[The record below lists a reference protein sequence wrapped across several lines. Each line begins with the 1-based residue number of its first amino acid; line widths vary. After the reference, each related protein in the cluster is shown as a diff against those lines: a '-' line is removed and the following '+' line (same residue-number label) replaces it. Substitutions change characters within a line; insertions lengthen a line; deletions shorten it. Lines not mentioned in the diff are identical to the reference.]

1 MKLVT
6 FVGSHGRDRVG
17 AIVGKAGEECVVD
30 LTTAAHRDRKSATA
44 FRSMQALIEAGPAAL
59 DVAHSLAATRGT
71 EEEFARPLARVKLR
85 APLPCPP
92 QMRDFS
98 VFPAHIK
105 DAPVGM
111 RRIIARMKGDEA
123 GAKALTADPDVPA
136 VYREKP
142 IYYITNRFSVVGPD
156 VDVVWPSYSKLMDYE
171 LEFGIVLGKGGTDI
185 SKTSAKD
192 HIFGYTI
199 FNDFSARDAQLA
211 EMAGMLGP
219 AKGKSFDA
227 GNAMGPYLVT
237 ADEVKNPYG
246 LKATAKI
253 NGETWSDSHTGD
265 MLHSFEDMIAYVSRS
280 ETLHA
285 GEFFG
290 SGTVGGG
297 CGLELDRFLKHG
309 DVVELSFDGL
319 GTLRNRVLRTDA
331 N

>member
-6 FVGSHGRDRVG
+6 FSADGAEKLGVVVGPAGAEAVLDLAAAAARSGRPSEALGSMLALIGAGPKGLDRVR
-17 AIVGKAGEECVVD
+17 AEIDARAGEAD
-30 LTTAAHRDRKSATA
+30 LT
-44 FRSMQALIEAGPAAL
+44 
-59 DVAHSLAATRGT
+59 
-71 EEEFARPLARVKLR
+71 RPLGEAQLL
-85 APLPCPP
+85 APIPVPP

-98 VFPAHIK
+98 VFPDHIT

-123 GAKALTADPDVPA
+123 GAQALKPDPDVPS

-142 IYYITNRFSVVGPD
+142 IYYFTNRFSVVGTGT
-156 VDVVWPSYSKLMDYE
+156 DVVWPAYSRLMDYE

-185 SKTSAKD
+185 TRAAAPD
-192 HIFGYTI
+192 HIFGYMV

-211 EMAGMLGP
+211 EMQGMLGP
-219 AKGKSFDA
+219 TKGKSFNA

-237 ADEVKNPYG
+237 ADAVKEPYA
-246 LKATAKI
+246 LNAVAKV
-253 NGETWSDSHTGD
+253 NGEVWTDSSTAG

-290 SGTVGGG
+290 SGTVNGG
-297 CGLELDRFLKHG
+297 CGLEHDRFLKHG
-309 DVVELSFDGL
+309 DVVELTVEGL
-319 GTLRNRVLRTDA
+319 GTLTNRVLRTDA
-331 N
+331 